1 MSEMD
6 DQRVLLTEAATIEY
20 LRAAPAGGRKRVVW
34 FHNQP
39 DHYFVNMLDGLNA
52 MGGAEYVGIFF
63 SPLPGGSLL
72 TKLPVRSRYLFLG
85 AGDVQQTAGWAKR
98 AMRPDAEEIIASMAF
113 SMAIVGGY
121 DYPIKR
127 WIIKECRAQRRPVA
141 IWTDSNI
148 HAEFDGTFKK
158 ALKRVAKRLLLR
170 GIVSRLDRFLCA
182 NGSGVEYWK
191 YYGAPADK
199 ALICTCISDVPGA
212 AAPDVA
218 LRDGLLKRCGLDADA
233 VRDRRLLFTAAR
245 LVPAKGLHLMISA
258 FRQLNLA
265 AKGWVWVVAGTGPL
279 EAELRQQAGA
289 LDNNGIYL
297 VGVQPHDVVKGLAG
311 HADAFV
317 LPSVYEPHGI
327 VVSEAMGAGTPVIAS
342 DAAGAAI
349 DLVEPGITGWLF
361 RNGDAADLARVLKEA
376 TDDPHKLAAM
386 RPACRAKFEDWYGR
400 YSPLVVV
407 HEVVAEPCGRRVT
420 QGGRGTGAKLL
431 GSVA

>member
-20 LRAAPAGGRKRVVW
+20 LRTAPAGGRKRVVW

-148 HAEFDGTFKK
+148 HAEFDGT
-158 ALKRVAKRLLLR
+158 AKRAIKRFAKRLLLR
-170 GIVSRLDRFLCA
+170 RIIGNLDKVLCA
-182 NGSGVEYWK
+182 NSSGVEYWK
-191 YYGAPADK
+191 YYGSPASSL
-199 ALICTCISDVPGA
+199 LISTYYSYVCGA
-212 AAPDVA
+212 TLPDHSF
-218 LRDGLLKRCGLDADA
+218 RDGLLKRCGLNTETI
-233 VRDRRLLFTAAR
+233 RDRRLLFTAAR

-258 FRQLNLA
+258 YRQLDLA

-279 EAELRQQAGA
+279 EAELRQQAGE

-311 HADAFV
+311 QAEAFV

-342 DAAGAAI
+342 DAAGAAP
-349 DLVEPGITGWLF
+349 DLVEPGTTGWLF

-376 TDDPHKLAAM
+376 TDNPDKLASM

-407 HEVVAEPCGRRVT
+407 PKVVAELCGERV
-420 QGGRGTGAKLL
+420 R
-431 GSVA
+431 